1 MGIFIFG
8 TLWFWLLIT
17 ITGGLILYILES
29 ALWDSE
35 DDSGGGLRVTLVLIG
50 AGLLYYFFGSKEDI
64 ISIFTYIKENPSF
77 VLSLFAG
84 YLFIGVIWSIAK
96 WYFFL
101 LNKKEYYLRSNIPF
115 HRVTAPKANK
125 NKARIMSW
133 MMYWPFSGLWT
144 LINEPI
150 KKAFQLIYRNI
161 EGLFDRMSDKIFN
174 KDIQDA
180 TNAYELEKKQE
191 QEERERRSTKK
202 IQLND

>member
-17 ITGGLILYILES
+17 VTGGLILFFLET
-29 ALWDSE
+29 ALL
-35 DDSGGGLRVTLVLIG
+35 DDHDTGGGFKVTLVLIG
-50 AGLLYYFFGSKEDI
+50 AGLLYYFWGSKEDI
-64 ISIFTYIKENPSF
+64 TSIFTYIKENPGN
-77 VLSLFAG
+77 VLVLFGG
-84 YLFIGVIWSIAK
+84 YLVAGVVWAIVK

-101 LNKKEYYLRSNIPF
+101 LNKKEYYKRSNIPF
-115 HRVTAPKANK
+115 HRVSIPKASNNK
-125 NKARIMSW
+125 SRIISW

-161 EGLFDRMSDKIFN
+161 EGFFDRMSEKIFA

-180 TNAYELEKKQE
+180 TKEWEE
-191 QEERERRSTKK
+191 QEKIDKEKRSTKR